1 MARRLTATPERILA
15 AAFERF
21 ARYGF
26 RRTSMEDIAGE
37 AGVSRA
43 ALYLQFRNK
52 EEIFRRLSETLHG
65 EALARAEHA
74 LQRKGPLV
82 DRVRAAVEAKS
93 LRFVEIA
100 FASPHGSELMD
111 ESNRLCGDLSV
122 QAERRFQG
130 LLAREFRR
138 AAQAGE
144 IDLAAVNMSA
154 PEVAELFTRTASG
167 LKGSG
172 VTVAVYR
179 KRVSAWVRLFCAG
192 LRRSARGTVTKR
204 SVRRRTAARA
214 DRARP
219 SRRRVSGGS
228 ADDVRNRQR
237 RHE

>member
-15 AAFERF
+15 AGFARF

-26 RRTSMEDIAGE
+26 RRTSMEDLAAE

-52 EEIFRRLSETLHG
+52 EEIFRRLSEALHG
-65 EALARAEHA
+65 ETLAQAEAA
-74 LQRKGPLV
+74 LQRSEPLV
-82 DRVRAAVEAKS
+82 ERLRAAVEAKS

-100 FASPHGSELMD
+100 YSSPHGSELMD

-130 LLAREFRR
+130 LLARAFRS

-144 IDLAAVNMSA
+144 IDLVAVHMS
-154 PEVAELFTRTASG
+154 PVEVAELFTRTASG
-167 LKGSG
+167 LKSSG

-179 KRVSAWVRLFCAG
+179 KRVRAWVRLFCAG
-192 LRRSARGTVTKR
+192 LRATARGRMTKR
-204 SVRRRTAARA
+204 GAPRRTAAKP
-214 DRARP
+214 ARTHP

-228 ADDVRNRQR
+228 PDDVRNRQR
-237 RHE
+237 RTE